1 MEGSSDGC
9 ELCVRVLSGKLRERH
24 ALVDEVHDVLCRS
37 SGEEDFSNAGLLQ
50 GGDVGFGD
58 DASDKNGDIVHA
70 FLMEEFHELGADGVV
85 RAGKDGEA
93 DDVDVFLDGGG
104 GDHLRGLAQ
113 AGVDHF
119 HSGVAQGT
127 GDDFRAAVVTV
138 QARLGD

>member
-70 FLMEEFHELGADGVV
+70 FLMEESHELGADGVV
-85 RAGKDGEA
+85 RPGQDAEA
-93 DDVDVFLDGGG
+93 ADVDVFVNTGG
-104 GDHLRGLAQ
+104 GDHLRSLTQ
-113 AGVDHF
+113 AGVEE
-119 HSGVAQGT
+119 
-127 GDDFRAAVVTV
+127 
-138 QARLGD
+138 